1 MSDWSDVDFVITRRK
16 MGEDD
21 QVRALEGRVVEDGNV
36 RDQPIEL
43 PVAKVIDF
51 MSKEGKFCTGREA
64 LGELERGGDLE
75 VREEDGGEQL
85 RLRTVEG
92 TDEKFYLESLPT
104 YSE

>member
-21 QVRALEGRVVEDGNV
+21 QVQALEGRVVEDGEV

-51 MSKEGKFCTGREA
+51 MRQDGDFCTGREA

-75 VREEDGGEQL
+75 VREEEDGEQL

-92 TDEKFYLESLPT
+92 TDEKYYLESLPS